1 MQEKNYSFTELR
13 TELLGK
19 LGDRGCTPIT
29 ITGYRY
35 LCNSIF
41 TWLSDNGFDCFNKK
55 AGALFL
61 QHYQSEHGENQYYL
75 ALRTVVQRLNDLLKG
90 AWSDVHSD
98 KGKHFCLPDAFAELV
113 DRYCNWIE
121 STGHASGTIRNKRY
135 AISWF
140 LDELSKQGCKS
151 LDALFPSCIACAS
164 LKVTNHSLWGEIRLF
179 LTYLIEFEGVTSDY
193 STIVPRYSKP
203 YIIPSVYSVEEIKS
217 IEEAVDTSTI
227 LGKRDYA
234 MILLASR
241 MGMRSGDIVRL
252 TIEDVLNRTDLD
264 IIQTKTGNLLH
275 LPLINEVKSAIDDY
289 LSVRPESQTDMVFIN
304 AYAPYNPVTTSTIR
318 AALRKYISL
327 AGIDYGNRK
336 RGPHALRASL
346 ASSMVNNDI
355 SYETVRKVLG
365 HSSNSAIKHYAR
377 IDIENLRKYSLT
389 PPPPSDRFFEFLH
402 GEVE

>member
-1 MQEKNYSFTELR
+1 MQETNHLFTELR

-41 TWLSDNGFDCFNKK
+41 TWLSDNGFDCYTEK
-55 AGALFL
+55 AGSLFL
-61 QHYQSEHGENQYYL
+61 QHYQSEYGENQYYL
-75 ALRTVVQRLNDLLKG
+75 SLRTVVQRLNDLSKG
-90 AWSDVHSD
+90 QWSDVHSD
-98 KGKHFCLPDAFAELV
+98 KGKHFCLPDAFAEIV
-113 DRYCNWIE
+113 DRYCNWSE
-121 STGHASGTIRNKRY
+121 NTGHASGTIRNKRY

-140 LDELSKQGCKS
+140 LDELSKQDCKS
-151 LDALFPSCIACAS
+151 LDVLSSPCVARAS

-179 LTYLIEFEGVTSDY
+179 LTYLTEFEGVTSDY
-193 STIVPRYSKP
+193 STIVTRYSKP
-203 YIIPSVYSVEEIKS
+203 YIIPSVYSIEEIKR
-217 IEEAVDTSTI
+217 IEEAVDTSTV

-252 TIEDVLNRTDLD
+252 TIADVLNRTDLD
-264 IIQTKTGNLLH
+264 IIQTKTGNILH
-275 LPLINEVKSAIDDY
+275 LPMISEVKSAIDDY
-289 LSVRPESQTDMVFIN
+289 LSVRPELQTDIVFIN
-304 AYAPYNPVTTSTIR
+304 AYAPYNPITTSTIR
-318 AALRKYISL
+318 AALRKYIGF
-327 AGIDYGNRK
+327 AGIDSGNRK

>member
-1 MQEKNYSFTELR
+1 MQETNHSFTELR

-41 TWLSDNGFDCFNKK
+41 SWLSDNGFDCYTEK
-55 AGALFL
+55 AGFLFL

-75 ALRTVVQRLNDLLKG
+75 SLRTVVQRLNDLLKG
-90 AWSDVHSD
+90 QWSDVHSD
-98 KGKHFCLPDAFAELV
+98 KGKHFCLPDAFAEIV
-113 DRYCNWIE
+113 DRYCNWSE
-121 STGHASGTIRNKRY
+121 NTGHASGTIKNKRY

-140 LDELSKQGCKS
+140 LDELSKQDCKS
-151 LDALFPSCIACAS
+151 LDVLSQSCIARAS
-164 LKVTNHSLWGEIRLF
+164 LKVTNRSLWGEIRVF
-179 LTYLIEFEGVTSDY
+179 LTYLTEFEDVTSDY
-193 STIVPRYSKP
+193 STIVPHYSKP
-203 YIIPSVYSVEEIKS
+203 YVIPSVYSVEEIKR
-217 IEEAVDTSTI
+217 IEEAVDTSTV

-241 MGMRSGDIVRL
+241 MGMRSGDIVKL

-275 LPLINEVKSAIDDY
+275 IPLISEVKSAIDDY
-289 LSVRPESQTDMVFIN
+289 LSVRPESQTTMLFITTC
-304 AYAPYNPVTTSTIR
+304 APYNPVTTSTIR
-318 AALRKYISL
+318 VALRKYISL

-389 PPPPSDRFFEFLH
+389 PPPPSNRFFDFLH

>member
-1 MQEKNYSFTELR
+1 MQEQNHSFMELR
-13 TELLGK
+13 TELIRK
-19 LGDRGCTPIT
+19 LRDRGCTTIT

-41 TWLSDNGFDCFNKK
+41 TWLSDNGFDCYNEK

-61 QHYQSEHGENQYYL
+61 QYYQSVHGENQYYL

-90 AWSDVHSD
+90 TWSDVHSD
-98 KGKHFCLPDAFAELV
+98 KGKHFCLPDAFAEIV
-113 DRYCNWIE
+113 DRYCNWNE
-121 STGHASGTIRNKRY
+121 STGHAFGTVRNKRY
-135 AISWF
+135 AIFWF
-140 LDELSKQGCKS
+140 LDELSKQDCKS
-151 LDALFPSCIACAS
+151 LDVLSSACIAHAC

-179 LTYLIEFEGVTSDY
+179 LTYLTEFEGVTSDY
-193 STIVPRYSKP
+193 STIVPHYSKP
-203 YIIPSVYSVEEIKS
+203 YVIPSVYSVEEIKR
-217 IEEAVDTSTI
+217 IEEAVDTSTV

-241 MGMRSGDIVRL
+241 MGMRSGDIANL

-264 IIQTKTGNLLH
+264 IIQTKTGNALH
-275 LPLINEVKSAIDDY
+275 LPLISEVRLAIDDY
-289 LSVRPESQTDMVFIN
+289 LSVRPESQTDIVFIN
-304 AYAPYNPVTTSTIR
+304 AYAPYNPITTSTIR
-318 AALRKYISL
+318 AALRKYIGL
-327 AGIDYGNRK
+327 AGIDSGNRK

-365 HSSNSAIKHYAR
+365 HSSNNAIKHYAR

-389 PPPPSDRFFEFLH
+389 PPPPSDRFSDFLH

>member
-1 MQEKNYSFTELR
+1 MQETNHSFTELK
-13 TELLGK
+13 TELLEK
-19 LGDRGCTPIT
+19 LRDRGCTTIT

-41 TWLSDNGFDCFNKK
+41 TWLSDNGFDCYTEK
-55 AGALFL
+55 AGSLFL

-75 ALRTVVQRLNDLLKG
+75 SLRTVVQRLNDLLKG
-90 AWSDVHSD
+90 QWSDVHSD
-98 KGKHFCLPDAFAELV
+98 KGKHFCLPDTYAEIV
-113 DRYCNWIE
+113 DHYCNWSENI
-121 STGHASGTIRNKRY
+121 GHASGTIRNKRY

-140 LDELSKQGCKS
+140 LDELSKQDCKS
-151 LDALFPSCIACAS
+151 LDVLSPSCVARAS
-164 LKVTNHSLWGEIRLF
+164 LKVTNYSLWGEIRLF
-179 LTYLIEFEGVTSDY
+179 LTYLTEFEGVTSDY
-193 STIVPRYSKP
+193 STIVSRYSKP
-203 YIIPSVYSVEEIKS
+203 YIIPSVYSIEEIKR
-217 IEEAVDTSTI
+217 IEEAVDTSTVI
-227 LGKRDYA
+227 GRRDYA

-252 TIEDVLNRTDLD
+252 TIEDVLNRTVLD
-264 IIQTKTGNLLH
+264 IIQTKTGNVLH
-275 LPLINEVKSAIDDY
+275 LPLISVVKSAIDDY
-289 LSVRPESQTDMVFIN
+289 LSVRPESQTDIVFIN

-318 AALRKYISL
+318 TALRKYIGL
-327 AGIDYGNRK
+327 AGIDSRNRK

-377 IDIENLRKYSLT
+377 VDVENLRKYSLT
-389 PPPPSDRFFEFLH
+389 PPPPSNRFFDFLH